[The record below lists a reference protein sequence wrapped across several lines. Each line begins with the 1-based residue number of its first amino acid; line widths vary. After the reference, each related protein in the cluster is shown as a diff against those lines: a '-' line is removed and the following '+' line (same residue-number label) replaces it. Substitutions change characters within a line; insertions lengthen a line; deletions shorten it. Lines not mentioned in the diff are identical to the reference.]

1 VTHHKVTRE
10 QLIAIVDGDD
20 ELLVLLLREGV
31 IEHRDDGWAADEV
44 DRVLACR
51 TLVRELEVNWAGV
64 DIILRLR
71 QELAIARQRIAELE
85 AVGPAHRRDGDDRR

>member
-1 VTHHKVTRE
+1 VTVKITYE
-10 QLIAIVDGDD
+10 QLVTILDGDS
-20 ELLVLLLREGV
+20 ELVTLLVREGV
-31 IEHRDDGWAADEV
+31 IEHRDDGWAAEEV

-71 QELAIARQRIAELE
+71 QELALARRRIAELE
-85 AVGPAHRRDGDDRR
+85 AVGVGRDR

>member
-1 VTHHKVTRE
+1 MTYHKVTRE
-10 QLIAIVDGDD
+10 QLIAIVEGDH
-20 ELLVLLLREGV
+20 ELIGLLLREGV
-31 IEHRDDGWAADEV
+31 IEQRDDGWAADEV

-71 QELAIARQRIAELE
+71 QELAVARRRIADLE
-85 AVGPAHRRDGDDRR
+85 AAVGGGRRDGDDRR